1 MDNCKLRNSV
11 SRALSS
17 CPEYP
22 STSTTLTKLQER
34 NMSLKIFKKGGG
46 LADLIE
52 EASAPELEEVN
63 WTMVFAAAD
72 RVNMQADG
80 GKEVVRA
87 LKRRLKHKSPVVQSY
102 ALTILDALMKNC
114 GAKVQVAFVHPE
126 NVASLMR
133 LYDSNDFVQENRMRF
148 VNLVAEWMESTRDP
162 GVRPPLIGLL
172 SWLGGKGY
180 FPSPVVGARHGS
192 QGGLFMTIS
201 SGRTQSPQIL
211 IPSLASHRGW
221 LSSPPT
227 ESFAQRS
234 EQMAKDLILAD
245 NNIAMF
251 MEALNFLPPEES
263 PSENELVQEFRA
275 KCKEI
280 QSRVL
285 RLIQE
290 IDDGD
295 LLGKLVKIN
304 GDIDAAFTLYDE
316 TVESRNLLQALENS
330 QHNVRAREKAAG
342 GIVFR
347 EPAREVPD
355 LISFSGEGDPFSDR
369 FQTASGSAD
378 RLNNPSPQ
386 DASGSYIPYEVP
398 SAKKLGK
405 LPASVNA

>member
-1 MDNCKLRNSV
+1 
-11 SRALSS
+11 
-17 CPEYP
+17 
-22 STSTTLTKLQER
+22 
-34 NMSLKIFKKGGG
+34 MSLKIFKKGGG

-52 EASAPELEEVN
+52 EASAPDLEEVN
-63 WTMVFAAAD
+63 WAMVFAAAD

-87 LKRRLKHKSPVVQSY
+87 IKRRLKHKSPVVQSY

-133 LYDSNDFVQENRMRF
+133 LYDSNDFVQENRMRL

-162 GVRPPLIGLL
+162 GVRPPLMGLL
-172 SWLGGKGY
+172 SWLGGKGMRDKEATRKQTLETCAKEEVISGY
-180 FPSPVVGARHGS
+180 FPSPVVGARHDS

-201 SGRTQSPQIL
+201 SGRTQPPQIV
-211 IPSLASHRGW
+211 IPGLTRHRGW
-221 LSSPPT
+221 HSSSPT
-227 ESFAQRS
+227 ETFEQRN
-234 EQMAKDLILAD
+234 EQMTKDLILAD
-245 NNIAMF
+245 NNVAMF
-251 MEALNFLPPEES
+251 LEAMNFLTPEEN
-263 PSENELVQEFRA
+263 PSENKLVQEFRA

-304 GDIDAAFTLYDE
+304 GDIDSAFKLYDG
-316 TVESRNLLQALENS
+316 TVESRHLLQALENS
-330 QHNVRAREKAAG
+330 QQNARARQKAVG

-347 EPAREVPD
+347 EPARDVPD
-355 LISFSGEGDPFSDR
+355 LIQFSGEGDPFSDR
-369 FQTASGSAD
+369 FQAASGSAD

-386 DASGSYIPYEVP
+386 DESGGYIPYDVP

-405 LPASVNA
+405 LPASMNA